1 MNSQVAKLTSKGQLT
16 LPKSVREKL
25 NLDKGSYIAIYLE
38 KDQIVMKKVN
48 PKRPLSDEDPIWDMV
63 GMFHDGCGREGRPQE
78 NRPEGKPEKRTEC
91 RVTAIGEAAKWKPS
105 L

>member
-16 LPKSVREKL
+16 LPKAVREKL

-38 KDQIVMKKVN
+38 KDQLVMKKVN
-48 PKRPLSDEDPIWDMV
+48 PRRPLSDADPIWDMV
-63 GMFHDGCGREGRPQE
+63 GMFHDNSPE
-78 NRPEGKPEKRTEC
+78 NKEGKQEKRTEC
-91 RVTAIGEAAKWKPS
+91 KVMAIGEAAKWKPS

>member
-1 MNSQVAKLTSKGQLT
+1 MNSQLAKLTSKGQLT

-48 PKRPLSDEDPIWDMV
+48 PRKPLSDEDPIWDMI
-63 GMFHDGCGREGRPQE
+63 GMYHDGCGGDGSPSGNKAEGRP
-78 NRPEGKPEKRTEC
+78 EGRKEC
-91 RVTAIGEAAKWKPS
+91 KVTSIREASRWKPS